1 VGLGKTTHLHTIAG
15 IEELDS
21 SNFVKANDSLKF
33 AFLSHKFEVC
43 ASRTVGWSFS
53 APSRRRCPWKT
64 ASTCSRAL

>member
-1 VGLGKTTHLHTIAG
+1 VGLVGINGTGKTTHLHTIAG
-15 IEELDS
+15 IEELDD

-53 APSRRRCPWKT
+53 ASCRRRCP
-64 ASTCSRAL
+64 